1 MHRCKAMIVLL
12 ALLTPACAA
21 PVPQA
26 VSAVSCGTVDRILRP
41 AQSGW
46 ATVNVKLR
54 LPMKTK
60 AAAMTTADIDHYD
73 VRLINVLTGVITASG
88 QVTSQEVQ
96 FTQVP
101 DGAYQMSV
109 DAFDGTGVSVVEGGE
124 QWSTNQVTVASPN
137 VTYSGG
143 FNSLEVNLSLKGATG
158 ENVAT
163 TVNINQGSAWYGGAR
178 VGCAP
183 PTDGT
188 WLGMS
193 TMSGNLYTIAGSG
206 AAGFAGDGSP
216 AVAAALQAP
225 TGITLDA
232 ASNPIVADQ
241 ANARIRMVAA
251 ASCVNY
257 GVSMTANAIYTVV
270 GGGSTTENDV
280 PPRDVSLGSPR
291 AVAAD
296 PDGNLYV
303 ADAVRNVIYLVTR
316 KAGSYFGM
324 DLEPDRFWQVVGGG
338 SEWDGA
344 DVYRAT
350 LSQPSGIA
358 LDAARN
364 LYIADTGHHRI
375 RFVPRTDGTFFG
387 QVMAANRIYTIA
399 GNGAPGA
406 AANTP
411 DATTAM
417 LQAPEGVA
425 LDRAGN
431 VYVADTG
438 NHVVRMLPK
447 QDGTYFGR
455 TMVAKGLYTIAG
467 NGSAGFSDGGDATS
481 AGLSG
486 PAGLAVD
493 FQGNVLIADTGNNRV
508 RLVPVNAGNYF
519 LQSMTA
525 NGLYTVAGGGFGTSS
540 GPAMDSALYQPSGV
554 AVDANGNAYV
564 ACRGDQR
571 VAMIMRS
578 VPPLAVLK

>member
-1 MHRCKAMIVLL
+1 MRVLD
-12 ALLTPACAA
+12 AA
-21 PVPQA
+21 
-26 VSAVSCGTVDRILRP
+26 
-41 AQSGW
+41 
-46 ATVNVKLR
+46 K
-54 LPMKTK
+54 
-60 AAAMTTADIDHYD
+60 TTADIDHYE
-73 VRLINVLTGVITASG
+73 VSLVNVNSGEITASG
-88 QVTSQEVQ
+88 EVTGQEVQ

-101 DGAYQMSV
+101 DGDYQMMVSALDSSGLSV
-109 DAFDGTGVSVVEGGE
+109 IDGGE
-124 QWSTNQVTVASPN
+124 QWSTNQVTVAAPD
-137 VTYSGG
+137 VTYSDGTT
-143 FNSLEVNLSLKGATG
+143 SLVVNLTLKGATG
-158 ENVAT
+158 ENIAT
-163 TVNINQGSAWYGGAR
+163 TININRGAAWNGSAR

-188 WLGMS
+188 WLGMF
-193 TMSGNLYTIAGSG
+193 TMSGNIYAVAGKG
-206 AAGFAGDGSP
+206 TAGFAGDGGP
-216 AVAAALQAP
+216 AIAAMLQAP
-225 TGITLDA
+225 TGIALDA
-232 ASNPIVADQ
+232 ASNPIIADQ
-241 ANARIRMVAA
+241 ANARIRMLAA

-257 GVSMTANAIYTVV
+257 GVSMTANGLYTIV
-270 GGGSTTENDV
+270 GGGSTTGNDFL
-280 PPRDVSLGSPR
+280 PRDVSLGSPR

-324 DLEPDRFWQVVGGG
+324 DLNANRFWQVVGGG

-358 LDAARN
+358 LDTARN

-387 QVMAANRIYTIA
+387 QVMVANRIYTIA

-411 DATTAM
+411 AATAAM

-455 TMVAKGLYTIAG
+455 AMVAQGLYTIAG
-467 NGSAGFSDGGDATS
+467 NGSAGFSDGSDATA

-493 FQGNVLIADTGNNRV
+493 FQGNVLIADTGNNRL

-519 LQSMTA
+519 MQTMTA
-525 NGLYTVAGGGFGTSS
+525 SGLYTVAGGGTGGSN

-564 ACRGDQR
+564 TGRGDNR
-571 VAMIMRS
+571 VSMIMRS
-578 VPPLAVLK
+578 VPPLAVLQ